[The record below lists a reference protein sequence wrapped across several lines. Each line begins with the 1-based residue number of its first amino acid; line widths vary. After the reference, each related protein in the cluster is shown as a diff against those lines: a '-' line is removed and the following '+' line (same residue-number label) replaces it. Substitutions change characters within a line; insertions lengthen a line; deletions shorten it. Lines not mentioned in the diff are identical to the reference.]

1 VPTRRKARQLR
12 QTSVSLM
19 EGWARPRYN
28 VALMLK
34 VSNMLISRSFTVDDW
49 KALTFG
55 SEVDWEKAVT
65 MFLDR
70 METRYLEHIR
80 RILRRRTSGF
90 AALALDCAV
99 IEMMEQFRRGEPKT
113 PSGKGKKFFVSF
125 LTETSFSPDV
135 SKEQARVFYKNI
147 RCGLLHQTEAEDS
160 LVKRNNTRPIIAFT
174 NDHKGVVVNAKV
186 FHQRLEQVIREY
198 AENLKDPKSE
208 KEREAFRTKMNF
220 ICRIEGKR
228 TEGQST

>member
-1 VPTRRKARQLR
+1 
-12 QTSVSLM
+12 
-19 EGWARPRYN
+19 
-28 VALMLK
+28 
-34 VSNMLISRSFTVDDW
+34 MLISRNFTVDDW

-55 SEVDWEKAVT
+55 SEADWQKAVT
-65 MFLDR
+65 IFLDR

-80 RILRRRTSGF
+80 RILRHRTSGF

-99 IEMMEQFRRGEPKT
+99 IETMEQFRRGEPKT
-113 PSGKGKKFFVSF
+113 PSGEGKKFFVSF

-135 SKEQARVFYKNI
+135 CKKQARVYYKNI

-160 LVKRNNTRPIIAFT
+160 LVKRNSTRPLIAFT
-174 NDHKGVVVNAKV
+174 TDHKGVIVNAKV

-198 AENLKDPKSE
+198 TNKLKDPKST

-220 ICRIEGKR
+220 ICRIEGKMP
-228 TEGQST
+228 EGEST